1 MFSRPS
7 GPAFKTLHV
16 NTPIGQVRRS
26 TAMARDEKKRK
37 KKSTQ
42 LRPDGDAIDE
52 DVKIKKKNIKH
63 KKPRL
68 PTPPPVTV
76 AAEEEDLGDNKK
88 AKKNK
93 NKRKARKENCNA
105 REIDDVEHTG
115 EKESKESKNE
125 KNSLITDARFAV
137 AHFDPRFQ
145 RMPKRE
151 SKVVIDSRFTR
162 MFSDKNFDTSA
173 APVDKRGKRKKGKTV
188 NPLLHYYLQQEGEEE
203 NHLVNEGSAKVQREE
218 RPPRSEVDVS
228 VEEGEKGSDDDEEEQ
243 RSASSSD
250 DSGSTDD
257 DDIEDDEYSVNS
269 DICRYLLA
277 SHEDTPVID
286 SETHR
291 LAVVNM
297 DWDHIKAV
305 DLYVVMSSCL
315 PKGGNILSVSI
326 YPSEFGLKCMEIEA
340 VNGPSGLFDDSDEH
354 SEDDS
359 DIDNEKLRNYEL
371 NKLRYYYAVVICD
384 SSASA
389 SHIYKTLD
397 GTELLKTSNVFD
409 LRFIPDSM
417 EFKHPPRDVAT
428 EAPTSYKEPAFQT
441 RALQHSNVK
450 LTWEEDEPERKKVL
464 RQKFNPNQLDELNEY
479 LASSSDSDEYDEN
492 EVDDDENNDASAL
505 PNEVKK
511 RKGIEELRALLLSQ
525 NDSDGDKSDDKD
537 MEITFNTELEDLSK
551 RILEKKDKKSE
562 TVWEAVLRKRSE
574 KKKARK
580 SRSKYSED
588 DSSDY
593 DVEEAPDQTDDFFI
607 DEPGDTEPKVGKKKS
622 KAPSNKRGKDDRGR
636 DDLRDLA
643 REREASR
650 AELELLLTDNQGP
663 NTGPKGYNL
672 KPKKVKGKKGKQ
684 VVHEEKLPDVDA
696 SNDPRF
702 SALLASH
709 LYALDPTDPQYKR
722 SAAFVRQRVERQKK
736 GAGKIG
742 TSREDFSVSG
752 QDIDV
757 LPGKEEAPSSESLA
771 QEKNDFLSTVEHFL
785 SAEITVESEF
795 SICWVNSLYEKC
807 RLITQGTRE
816 RPSLHSGIAS
826 PRGCHCHPT
835 PTESAAILRSYHRPA
850 ATADSILAVASVARP
865 FVASF
870 SRQPPVQSLLQ
881 SFLRTQFCLS
891 LCIIFLIATFDGSHG
906 EIGVRLSRIWSSNY
920 FKSYRKRSVSFPSLL
935 DRYQSG
941 SPLNNK
947 YAIKAYLT
955 KLASSTLS
963 FFCEEVRVHHGF
975 PILSLA
981 AAFIPPFDNKSSKA
995 LANSFTLESTSDQI
1009 SGHVNQSHRK
1019 DYYHGCATLAAPNI
1033 NWKGDAIE
1041 PKTGIKFPT
1050 FLEDNFS
1057 LTTKVLVGIG
1067 SRSMRIIKLKSLK
1080 LYAFGLYV
1088 HPHSICEKLGSKYAS
1103 VPIEELKNHSDFFE
1117 DLLREDINMT
1127 VRLVVNCNGL
1137 KVNTVRDAFEKS
1149 LRTRL
1154 QKMNPDTDYHCLRV
1168 FGSYFTQDIAL
1179 PAGTTID
1186 FRQTANGQLITEI
1199 GGRQVGA
1206 VHSKDLCRAFFDMY
1220 IGDVPVSLQAK
1231 EEFVPPIK
1239 IQVLN

>member
-1 MFSRPS
+1 
-7 GPAFKTLHV
+7 
-16 NTPIGQVRRS
+16 
-26 TAMARDEKKRK
+26 MARDEKKRK
-37 KKSTQ
+37 KKSPQ
-42 LRPDGDAIDE
+42 LCPDGDAIDE
-52 DVKIKKKNIKH
+52 DVKIKKKNNKH

-76 AAEEEDLGDNKK
+76 AVEEEDLGDNKK
-88 AKKNK
+88 GKKKKK
-93 NKRKARKENCNA
+93 NKRKARQENCNA
-105 REIDDVEHTG
+105 REIDDVEHMG
-115 EKESKESKNE
+115 EKESNESKSE
-125 KNSLITDARFAV
+125 KNSLITDARFAA

-173 APVDKRGKRKKGKTV
+173 APVDKRGKRKKGKAV
-188 NPLLHYYLQQEGEEE
+188 NPLLHYYLQQEDEEE
-203 NHLVNEGSAKVQREE
+203 NHQVNEGSAKVQREE
-218 RPPRSEVDVS
+218 SSPRPLMEGSGSESEVEFS
-228 VEEGEKGSDDDEEEQ
+228 AEEEEKGSDDDEEEQ
-243 RSASSSD
+243 SSASSSD
-250 DSGSTDD
+250 ESGSTDD
-257 DDIEDDEYSVNS
+257 DDIEDDDHSVNS

-340 VNGPSGLFDDSDEH
+340 VNGPSGLFDDSDDH

-371 NKLRYYYAVVICD
+371 NKLRYCYAVVICD
-384 SSASA
+384 SSATA

-417 EFKHPPRDVAT
+417 EFKHPPRDVTT

-441 RALQHSNVK
+441 RALQHSKVK

-464 RQKFNPNQLDELNEY
+464 RQKFNPNQ
-479 LASSSDSDEYDEN
+479 
-492 EVDDDENNDASAL
+492 
-505 PNEVKK
+505 
-511 RKGIEELRALLLSQ
+511 
-525 NDSDGDKSDDKD
+525 SDDKD

-551 RILEKKDKKSE
+551 RIFEKKDKKSE

-593 DVEEAPDQTDDFFI
+593 DAEEAPDQTDDFFI
-607 DEPGDTEPKVGKKKS
+607 DEPGDTEPKVGKKRS

-636 DDLRDLA
+636 DDLRDLD

-650 AELELLLTDNQGP
+650 AELELLLTDDQGP
-663 NTGPKGYNL
+663 NPGPKGYNL

-684 VVHEEKLPDVDA
+684 VHEEDKLPDVDV

-709 LYALDPTDPQYKR
+709 LYSLDPTDPQYKR
-722 SAAFVRQRVERQKK
+722 SAAFVRQRVEKQKK
-736 GAGKIG
+736 GAGKVG
-742 TSREDFSVSG
+742 TRHEDFSVSG

-757 LPGKEEAPSSESLA
+757 VPGKEEDVSSESLP
-771 QEKNDFLSTVEHFL
+771 QEKNDFLSTVE
-785 SAEITVESEF
+785 SEISFVGLTSF
-795 SICWVNSLYEKC
+795 YRKC
-807 RLITQGTRE
+807 SHIYA
-816 RPSLHSGIAS
+816 SGILVLQEAFRFIS
-826 PRGCHCHPT
+826 KFAGSLSIGLSTQSDFNLLHKVPADVFGSIPSHS
-835 PTESAAILRSYHRPA
+835 ESCAQIKR
-850 ATADSILAVASVARP
+850 VAS
-865 FVASF
+865 
-870 SRQPPVQSLLQ
+870 SRQNLAALHFV
-881 SFLRTQFCLS
+881 F
-891 LCIIFLIATFDGSHG
+891 GS
-906 EIGVRLSRIWSSNY
+906 
-920 FKSYRKRSVSFPSLL
+920 
-935 DRYQSG
+935 D
-941 SPLNNK
+941 NK

-975 PILSLA
+975 GLPILSLA

-995 LANSFTLESTSDQI
+995 LANSITLESTSDQI
-1009 SGHVNQSHRK
+1009 GGHVNQSHRK
-1019 DYYHGCATLAAPNI
+1019 DYYHGCATLAASNI

-1050 FLEDNFS
+1050 ILEDNFS

-1088 HPHSICEKLGSKYAS
+1088 HPDSICEKLGSKYAS
-1103 VPIEELKNHSDFFE
+1103 VPVAELKNHSDFFE

-1220 IGDVPVSLQAK
+1220 IGDLPVSLQAK
-1231 EEFVPPIK
+1231 EEVAENVAGLIRRC
-1239 IQVLN
+1239 